1 MHSQDSLV
9 LGLKEPLYAMDST
22 VIDLCLSLFPWADFR
37 STKAAIYKRR
47 WQIELFFKWLKQNL
61 CIKNFFGNSRNR
73 LSN

>member
-1 MHSQDSLV
+1 MHSQDNLV

-37 STKAAIYKRR
+37 STKAAIYKQR

-61 CIKNFFGNSRNR
+61 CIKHFFGNSRNR